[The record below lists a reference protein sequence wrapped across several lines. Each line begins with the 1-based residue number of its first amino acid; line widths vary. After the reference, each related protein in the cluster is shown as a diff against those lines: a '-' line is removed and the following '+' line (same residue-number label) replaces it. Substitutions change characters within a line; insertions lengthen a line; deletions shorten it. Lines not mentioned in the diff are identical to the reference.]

1 MWQGVWS
8 HWIPVA
14 VEVSSNVAR
23 CHISLD
29 SGSIEVSNNVAGCL
43 ISVDSG
49 SSRGV

>member
-1 MWQGVWS
+1 MGQGVIS

-14 VEVSSNVAR
+14 VEVSN
-23 CHISLD
+23 
-29 SGSIEVSNNVAGCL
+29 SGTGCL